1 MKVCVVNKID
11 GLHHHNLVPQLAA
24 AQELGEFDEIVPVSA
39 RDGEGVDVLRD
50 LLVARMP
57 EGPPL
62 FPSDEDTDE
71 PLEIT
76 LAELVREQAL
86 RVTRQEVPHSIA
98 VVVDEIER
106 EGDLTKIHASLV
118 VERDSQ
124 KGILIGHGGE
134 TLKAIG
140 TAARMQME
148 PLAGHASVPGPP
160 REGPEGMAARPARA
174 RPARP
179 VALGY
184 VTITVPVMDEW
195 ILQWNGYVP
204 GSRPADSPL
213 NVSPPSIDTST
224 CVPSIVNV
232 CVTESLFSIVIEEAD
247 AAAKQSGENARSWI
261 VTTNGSSPVRS
272 VGVVRRASGRGRG
285 TRATGGTRRPAVVVS
300 AAAARRA
307 GERGQGDHRHEGL
320 AHDPA
325 SVRSAWVSSVAM
337 SIAGSRSAPVGGSA
351 TMDPMSQAA
360 QIQPSDRRPVLS
372 GGAEAQRLIARTVA
386 VDAVGLEERAAS
398 LAKRSIKK
406 SSKLWALDLAI
417 RCMDLTTLEG
427 TDTVGKIVAL
437 CSKAIRPDP
446 VDPSIPSVAAV
457 CLYPQLV
464 PVAAEQLKGTG
475 VHVASVAG
483 AFPAGLGPL
492 DSRLREIAEVVELG
506 ADEVDIV
513 LNRSL
518 FLGGRYAQAYD
529 ELVAARE
536 AAGAAHLKV
545 ILETG
550 ELGSYDRVRQA
561 SMLAMAAGADFIK
574 TSTGKIGTGAT
585 LPSALCMMEA
595 ARDFHRQT
603 GVEVGIKVAGGVRAS
618 KQSIQYLTILFETLG
633 ANWMTPDRFR
643 IGASTLLNDVL
654 MQIDKERTGRYQGRD
669 YFTVD

>member
-1 MKVCVVNKID
+1 
-11 GLHHHNLVPQLAA
+11 
-24 AQELGEFDEIVPVSA
+24 
-39 RDGEGVDVLRD
+39 
-50 LLVARMP
+50 
-57 EGPPL
+57 
-62 FPSDEDTDE
+62 
-71 PLEIT
+71 
-76 LAELVREQAL
+76 
-86 RVTRQEVPHSIA
+86 
-98 VVVDEIER
+98 
-106 EGDLTKIHASLV
+106 
-118 VERDSQ
+118 
-124 KGILIGHGGE
+124 
-134 TLKAIG
+134 
-140 TAARMQME
+140 
-148 PLAGHASVPGPP
+148 
-160 REGPEGMAARPARA
+160 
-174 RPARP
+174 
-179 VALGY
+179 
-184 VTITVPVMDEW
+184 
-195 ILQWNGYVP
+195 
-204 GSRPADSPL
+204 
-213 NVSPPSIDTST
+213 
-224 CVPSIVNV
+224 
-232 CVTESLFSIVIEEAD
+232 
-247 AAAKQSGENARSWI
+247 
-261 VTTNGSSPVRS
+261 
-272 VGVVRRASGRGRG
+272 
-285 TRATGGTRRPAVVVS
+285 
-300 AAAARRA
+300 
-307 GERGQGDHRHEGL
+307 
-320 AHDPA
+320 
-325 SVRSAWVSSVAM
+325 
-337 SIAGSRSAPVGGSA
+337 
-351 TMDPMSQAA
+351 MDPMSQAA
-360 QIQPSDRRPVLS
+360 QIRPSDRRPVLS

-464 PVAAEQLKGTG
+464 PVAAEQLAGTG

-492 DSRLREIAEVVELG
+492 DSRIREIAEVVELG

-585 LPSALCMMEA
+585 LPTALCMMEA

-603 GVEVGIKVAGGVRAS
+603 GVEVGIKVAGGVRAA

>member
-1 MKVCVVNKID
+1 
-11 GLHHHNLVPQLAA
+11 
-24 AQELGEFDEIVPVSA
+24 
-39 RDGEGVDVLRD
+39 
-50 LLVARMP
+50 
-57 EGPPL
+57 
-62 FPSDEDTDE
+62 
-71 PLEIT
+71 
-76 LAELVREQAL
+76 
-86 RVTRQEVPHSIA
+86 
-98 VVVDEIER
+98 
-106 EGDLTKIHASLV
+106 
-118 VERDSQ
+118 
-124 KGILIGHGGE
+124 
-134 TLKAIG
+134 
-140 TAARMQME
+140 
-148 PLAGHASVPGPP
+148 
-160 REGPEGMAARPARA
+160 
-174 RPARP
+174 
-179 VALGY
+179 
-184 VTITVPVMDEW
+184 
-195 ILQWNGYVP
+195 
-204 GSRPADSPL
+204 
-213 NVSPPSIDTST
+213 
-224 CVPSIVNV
+224 
-232 CVTESLFSIVIEEAD
+232 
-247 AAAKQSGENARSWI
+247 
-261 VTTNGSSPVRS
+261 
-272 VGVVRRASGRGRG
+272 
-285 TRATGGTRRPAVVVS
+285 
-300 AAAARRA
+300 
-307 GERGQGDHRHEGL
+307 
-320 AHDPA
+320 
-325 SVRSAWVSSVAM
+325 
-337 SIAGSRSAPVGGSA
+337 
-351 TMDPMSQAA
+351 MDPMSQAA

-406 SSKLWALDLAI
+406 SSKLWALDLAV

-492 DSRLREIAEVVELG
+492 DSRLREIAEVVDLG

-529 ELVAARE
+529 ELVAALK
-536 AAGAAHLKV
+536 AAGPAHLKV

-603 GVEVGIKVAGGVRAS
+603 GVEVGIKVAGGVRVS